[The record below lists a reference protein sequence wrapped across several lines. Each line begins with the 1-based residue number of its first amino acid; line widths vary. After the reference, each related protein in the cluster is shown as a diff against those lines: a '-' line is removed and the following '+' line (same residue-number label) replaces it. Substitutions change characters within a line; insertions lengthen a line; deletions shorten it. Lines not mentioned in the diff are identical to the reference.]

1 MDFSGRPPHRVILHG
16 VSVLRVNFSIHFGLQ
31 IWGLSFWTTDFGGL
45 QISDFGFGRQNF
57 VDCKFRTF
65 VLTEFWLQSILDCKW
80 IANGL
85 QRAFHFG
92 LQMDCKRVGLQWIAE
107 FQVFKTLSETSE
119 FCRLQMYCRSDSIH
133 LFDEIRSCTRRLRDG
148 IEQETA
154 IDYRN
159 VERTHLV
166 YKNQKIDGP
175 SLNFNA
181 FIHKRA
187 HLWFFHSSLRGKRT
201 IHRSIV
207 YCNG

>member
-1 MDFSGRPPHRVILHG
+1 MFQTLRACRVTRYALRCTARCALLVVHC
-16 VSVLRVNFSIHFGLQ
+16 VLR
-31 IWGLSFWTTDFGGL
+31 
-45 QISDFGFGRQNF
+45 
-57 VDCKFRTF
+57 
-65 VLTEFWLQSILDCKW
+65 ILKE
-80 IANGL
+80 L
-85 QRAFHFG
+85 HFG

-154 IDYRN
+154 IDDRN

-181 FIHKRA
+181 FIHKIVASDFPTRPCVNKTSQA
-187 HLWFFHSSLRGKRT
+187 CCSSLDC
-201 IHRSIV
+201 IL
-207 YCNG
+207 